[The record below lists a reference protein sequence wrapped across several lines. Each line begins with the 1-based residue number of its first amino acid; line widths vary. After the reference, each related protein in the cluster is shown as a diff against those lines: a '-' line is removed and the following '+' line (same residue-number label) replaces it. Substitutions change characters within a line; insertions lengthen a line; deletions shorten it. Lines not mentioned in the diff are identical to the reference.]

1 MKFTVS
7 SSKLLKH
14 LQKAGGAI
22 VSNPVIAI
30 LEDFKFT
37 LRAGMLEIRG
47 TDLQTSVSTEMEV
60 SAEQDM
66 TFVVPAKMLIDT
78 LKATPDQPVEFHH
91 DEDERQVTLSSSV
104 GKYQMSTH
112 PVDEFP
118 DLPEEENTKEVSI
131 PSGVLQQAFTK
142 TIFATS
148 NDEARLA
155 MTGVY
160 VQFEEGKLVFAST
173 DAHKLVEYTYE
184 HEGVNLDGTFILPKK
199 SVNLL
204 KGVLPNEGE
213 VRMSFNTQHAFFE
226 FLDTKV
232 ACRLLDAQ
240 YPDYKAVVPTSNPF
254 ELSINRMDFYNSLR
268 RISIFANKTTHQVI
282 LNINEDSLTVSA
294 KDLDYSNDA
303 TEQLACFYKGEPMR
317 IGFNAKFLLEMVG
330 VLESEEVI
338 LKLEQPSKAVLVIP
352 SETAEGESLF
362 MLIMPVMLHQN

>member
-1 MKFTVS
+1 MILRQGNYICKPINKELMKFTVS
-7 SSKLLKH
+7 SSMLLKH

-30 LEDFKFT
+30 LEDFKFN

-268 RISIFANKTTHQVI
+268 R
-282 LNINEDSLTVSA
+282 
-294 KDLDYSNDA
+294 
-303 TEQLACFYKGEPMR
+303 
-317 IGFNAKFLLEMVG
+317 
-330 VLESEEVI
+330 
-338 LKLEQPSKAVLVIP
+338 
-352 SETAEGESLF
+352 
-362 MLIMPVMLHQN
+362 